1 VNLLNGYLYTENRLL
16 CPHAQTTLQPTV
28 FVPVLDSIPQPLLSR
43 AYEKRTES
51 GRLSAEIK
59 LPQEIIQHNVLC
71 LPRLGA
77 CRDVCL
83 LKLERKF
90 PHMTGKF

>member
-1 VNLLNGYLYTENRLL
+1 MNKL
-16 CPHAQTTLQPTV
+16 
-28 FVPVLDSIPQPLLSR
+28 
-43 AYEKRTES
+43 TES

-59 LPQEIIQHNVLC
+59 LLQEIIQHNVLG

-83 LKLERKF
+83 LKLERNF
-90 PHMTGKF
+90 PHMILKVHTDAWFAMTFRIPYVRAVMIILHGQQDGA